1 VLRISLRGFV
11 VIYRVS
17 LVFLRDL
24 ALWCFRYLGV
34 VFFFSLC
41 MFSLSGLV
49 FVLFFCMVYSLCLI
63 SLSLVVCFSLL
74 FPWVVF
80 LWSCLYSSPYVYIVL
95 SLFVLFSCFFVSM
108 FCLFV
113 LFSLCLFMSSLF
125 SFTEVSLVYL
135 RCTLLCRYCLTFV
148 GIVFSSFCVF

>member
-1 VLRISLRGFV
+1 VYLASLLCGGFRVTDFSPWLCCHLPGLVGFPSWSRAVVLPLFGV
-11 VIYRVS
+11 
-17 LVFLRDL
+17 
-24 ALWCFRYLGV
+24 CFI
-34 VFFFSLC
+34 SLC

-49 FVLFFCMVYSLCLI
+49 FVSFSFLSFCMVYYLCLI

-113 LFSLCLFMSSLF
+113 LFSLCLF
-125 SFTEVSLVYL
+125 YI
-135 RCTLLCRYCLTFV
+135 FV
-148 GIVFSSFCVF
+148 IFFPWG